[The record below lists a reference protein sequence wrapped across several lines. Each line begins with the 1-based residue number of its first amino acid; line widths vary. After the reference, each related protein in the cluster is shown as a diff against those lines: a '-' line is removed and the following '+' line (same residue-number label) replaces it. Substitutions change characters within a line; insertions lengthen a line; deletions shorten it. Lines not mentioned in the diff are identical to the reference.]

1 MVYAEKPIT
10 PVEELKSTVQKGV
23 KGGKDVP
30 IRYLKELF
38 PIHDWA
44 WRYNFEW
51 FFGDFIA
58 GVTVGLVAIPASVS
72 YATKLVGIPAQFGLY
87 TSFIGALMYSL
98 FATSKDVTMGITA
111 VLSLVVGQTIQQYV
125 PNGSTEDKVTYAI
138 TLAFWTG
145 LFMLLLGLFR
155 LGIVIDFIPV
165 PVVAG
170 FTAGAGIQAIVGQF
184 PGLLGIKGVN
194 TNN

>member
-1 MVYAEKPIT
+1 MVYAEKPVT
-10 PVEELKSTVQKGV
+10 PVEELKSNIQKGV
-23 KGGKDVP
+23 KGGKEAP

-72 YATKLVGIPAQFGLY
+72 YATKLVGVPAQFGLY

-165 PVVAG
+165 REYTFKYTPTS
-170 FTAGAGIQAIVGQF
+170 FIHN
-184 PGLLGIKGVN
+184 PY
-194 TNN
+194 